1 MSEWREAPPGSA
13 AEWRMPATRAEIV
26 AELDLCEVPVTA
38 TPAQAYCRLELSGS
52 WVARGPMS
60 AALRYRRERVSVL
73 SGRGDR

>member
-1 MSEWREAPPGSA
+1 M
-13 AEWRMPATRAEIV
+13 